1 MPIYV
6 IVSKNT
12 NNLIFSADKGHR
24 LTCLHFLRESTF
36 RAPFFANFQPYFA
49 YRLYIERF
57 LYTLKRKDFLMSK
70 KKKTEK
76 LKVIL
81 LGGLNEVGKNI
92 NVF

>member
-36 RAPFFANFQPYFA
+36 RAPFLRIFS
-49 YRLYIERF
+49 R
-57 LYTLKRKDFLMSK
+57 
-70 KKKTEK
+70 
-76 LKVIL
+76 IL
-81 LGGLNEVGKNI
+81 PIGCT
-92 NVF
+92 